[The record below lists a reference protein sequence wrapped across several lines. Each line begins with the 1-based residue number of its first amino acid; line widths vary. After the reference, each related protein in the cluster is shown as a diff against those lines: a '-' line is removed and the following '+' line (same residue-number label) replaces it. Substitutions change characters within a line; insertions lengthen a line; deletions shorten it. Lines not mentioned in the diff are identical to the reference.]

1 MGTVLIVE
9 SLTVDIDGPVHY
21 ADYGGTG
28 DPLVLV
34 HGLGGSYLNW
44 MSVADRLA
52 IRHRVY
58 AVDLRGFGL
67 TAMRRGQHATLEDNQ
82 ALLEGFLERVVGGPA
97 TLIGNSMGGRLSLQV
112 AAHRPELVRR
122 LVLVDPAAPNPTLG
136 GVDGLVVVFFAAL
149 LAPMAEP
156 YLRRRSRRMG
166 AEKIVRT
173 TLAVVCEDPNRI
185 PLHVYQAHLELAQ
198 RRLAQMPW
206 SDRALVEAARS
217 LLKLIFR
224 RRVYNR
230 VLAGV
235 QAPVLIVHGA
245 RDRLVPVAAVR
256 ELVRLR
262 PDWHLEVL
270 DGIGHVPMLEAP
282 DRFLVTVNPY
292 LEVPAEQRAG

>member
-1 MGTVLIVE
+1 ME
-9 SLTVDIDGPVHY
+9 SLTVEIDGPVHY
-21 ADYGGTG
+21 AAYGGTG

-122 LVLVDPAAPNPTLG
+122 LVLVDPAAPNPTMG

-166 AEKIVRT
+166 AEKIVRA

-185 PLHVYQAHLELAQ
+185 PLHVFQAHLELAQ

-224 RRVYNR
+224 RRAYNR

-282 DRFLVTVNPY
+282 DRFLVTINPY
-292 LEVPAEQRAG
+292 LEVSAEQRAG